1 MKYDFYNSTNW
12 TPPGTPGVSKK
23 SQKYFTNRS
32 FALVRQNSAK
42 IEINSNCGC
51 GPCDKM
57 LFTQMLKKLNHIN
70 QNNRVFI
77 MCLNMLKVFKN
88 YFMIMI

>member
-32 FALVRQNSAK
+32 FELVRQNSAK
-42 IEINSNCGC
+42 IEI
-51 GPCDKM
+51 
-57 LFTQMLKKLNHIN
+57 MLKNLKNDIVFLNVF
-70 QNNRVFI
+70 QNFSTLGLNRASILISV
-77 MCLNMLKVFKN
+77 LNTT
-88 YFMIMI
+88 Y